1 MLPDLG
7 WYLWLSQPTPQK
19 VDDTWVWTYEWVT
32 VYDEDNFLFFIDLY
46 GKLLEQQG
54 FRFVADEGNARVYD
68 GYGWSVVIDYDGD
81 FVTVEAAPLR

>member
-1 MLPDLG
+1 M
-7 WYLWLSQPTPQK
+7 
-19 VDDTWVWTYEWVT
+19 DDTWVWTYEWVT